1 MVARLKALGLT
12 IDIKYGGA
20 VLRSLRTLQIA
31 NVELKEPYK
40 LLLPNR
46 ENAFIQPAKL
56 TGYLLSETHS
66 VGKSKAKFF
75 REFGFNEENVEILE
89 QELLRVA
96 RFQEINETI
105 TTTHGTKYTIVG
117 TINTPSGKAV
127 NVITVWIID
136 ANQETPRFVTA
147 GPFLESKGE
156 KADIQLEREI
166 IRGQL
171 LALLDVLPVDLLTQM
186 RDFAEFLQ
194 QKYKTKES

>member
-1 MVARLKALGLT
+1 
-12 IDIKYGGA
+12 
-20 VLRSLRTLQIA
+20 
-31 NVELKEPYK
+31 

-75 REFGFNEENVEILE
+75 RQLGFNEENVEILE

-127 NVITVWIID
+127 NVLTVWIID
-136 ANQETPRFVTA
+136 ANQENPRFVTA
-147 GPFLESKGE
+147 RPFLESKG
-156 KADIQLEREI
+156 
-166 IRGQL
+166 
-171 LALLDVLPVDLLTQM
+171 
-186 RDFAEFLQ
+186 
-194 QKYKTKES
+194 